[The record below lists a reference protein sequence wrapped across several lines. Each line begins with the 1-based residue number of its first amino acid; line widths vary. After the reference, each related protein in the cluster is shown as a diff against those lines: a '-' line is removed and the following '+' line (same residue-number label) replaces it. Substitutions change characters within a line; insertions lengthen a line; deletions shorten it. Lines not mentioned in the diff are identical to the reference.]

1 MKLMELAK
9 KWWLI
14 GAAVLGIALI
24 LLPRFLPVGEGKENA
39 SSAPKSSDPS
49 YYSTILEEK
58 IKALILRI
66 EGIDDAAV
74 LLTMD
79 GSSEFVYA
87 QNTSVS
93 ADGRTGDYL
102 VVQEDGGDKTVLINE
117 IYPQIRGVAI
127 VCTNG
132 DNVQIQKKVTELISA
147 SLGISSGRI
156 TVAG

>member
-14 GAAVLGIALI
+14 GAAVLGVALI
-24 LLPRFLPVGEGKENA
+24 LLPRFLPGGEGKEKTA
-39 SSAPKSSDPS
+39 SEPKSSDPS

-58 IKALILRI
+58 IKTLILRI
-66 EGIDDAAV
+66 EGIEDAAV

-93 ADGRTGDYL
+93 SDGRTGDYL
-102 VVQEDGGDKTVLINE
+102 VVQEEGGEKTVLVNE

-127 VCTNG
+127 VCTDG
-132 DNVQIQKKVTELISA
+132 DNVQIQKKVTDLISA
-147 SLGISSGRI
+147 SLGISSSRI

>member
-1 MKLMELAK
+1 MMELAK

-14 GAAVLGIALI
+14 GAAVLGVALI
-24 LLPRFLPVGEGKENA
+24 LLPRFLPGGEGKEKTA
-39 SSAPKSSDPS
+39 SEPKSSDPS

-58 IKALILRI
+58 IKTLILRI
-66 EGIDDAAV
+66 EGIEDAAV

-93 ADGRTGDYL
+93 SDGRTGDYL
-102 VVQEDGGDKTVLINE
+102 VVQEEGGEKTVLVNE

-127 VCTNG
+127 VCTDG
-132 DNVQIQKKVTELISA
+132 DNVQIQKKVTDLISA
-147 SLGISSGRI
+147 SLGISSSRI

>member
-1 MKLMELAK
+1 MEFAK
-9 KWWLI
+9 KWWLV
-14 GAAVLGIALI
+14 GAAALGVILI
-24 LLPRFLPVGEGKENA
+24 LLPRFLPDGEEKEETTF
-39 SSAPKSSDPS
+39 KSQTGDPT
-49 YYSTILEEK
+49 YYSAILEEK
-58 IKALILRI
+58 IKSLILRI
-66 EGIDDAAV
+66 DGIEEAAV

-93 ADGRTGDYL
+93 GDGRTGDYL
-102 VVQEDGGDKTVLINE
+102 VVQEDGGEKTVLVSE

-127 VCTNG
+127 VCTGG
-132 DNVQIQKKVTELISA
+132 DNVQIQKKVIELLSA

>member
-1 MKLMELAK
+1 MKLTEMAK

-14 GAAVLGIALI
+14 GAAVLGVVLI
-24 LLPRFLPVGEGKENA
+24 LLPRFLPDGEKEA
-39 SSAPKSSDPS
+39 SEGTQATDPS

-58 IKALILRI
+58 IRQLILQVDGI
-66 EGIDDAAV
+66 EEAAV

-79 GSSEFVYA
+79 GSSELVYA

-93 ADGRTGDYL
+93 GDGRTGDYL
-102 VVQEDGGDKTVLINE
+102 VVQEDGGEKTVLVSE
-117 IYPQIRGVAI
+117 IYPQIRGVAV

-132 DNVQIQKKVTELISA
+132 DNVQIQKKVTELLSA